1 MSAFQKLVKEE
12 PLDAEQ
18 LEKVIDRY
26 VYIGTK
32 PLPDPDIIQL
42 IKRPLKLAER
52 SPTKTRVLAKV
63 WDYVD
68 TFIHEVAA

>member
-1 MSAFQKLVKEE
+1 LCKEE
-12 PLDAEQ
+12 QLDAEQ

-26 VYIGTK
+26 IYTGTK

-52 SPTKTRVLAKV
+52 APTRTRVLTKV
-63 WDYVD
+63 LDYVD
-68 TFIHEVAA
+68 TFIHGVAA